1 VFHPG
6 SIRYVQDYC
15 AMMKG
20 EETIITKTFSKSYKI
35 LKDILQPCPV
45 RGKHGIENVPF
56 DSSLIPSNLL
66 PTGDYRMD
74 MRQYN
79 GLNQTIFVVQY
90 FMTIKNPF
98 F

>member
-1 VFHPG
+1 VFYPG
-6 SIRYVQDYC
+6 SIRFVQDYC
-15 AMMKG
+15 AMMRGK
-20 EETIITKTFSKSYKI
+20 ESIISQTFSNSNKI

-45 RGKHGIENVPF
+45 RGKHMIENVPF